1 MAADV
6 SARVH
11 LVAEKLQQKA
21 QDAQRKGNEGAAR
34 ALAASV
40 ADLRQA
46 VALIAEQ
53 RHLLAR
59 RRGEGVDAD
68 DDADAPLQELSTRLA
83 RVESMLGQKAS
94 DMRAKGNEGAA
105 NALQQSAVAV
115 ERARTVLQE
124 QQQRVFGLLGRWE
137 KLESALNG
145 EEKVVVTSDD
155 EGDEERDEK
164 EQQTAQGRVI
174 ARVRQLSQLNT
185 VFSEAFPG
193 CESAEDVQEE
203 LNKLRKSAEA
213 SEELVEAQKDCS
225 RLRNE
230 LESTTKQLEESRREA
245 QEAAE
250 LVNEERAARED
261 VKKALETQQER
272 ERQRQEE
279 DAELLEQQREAC
291 QAMEQL
297 VRESDQEI
305 HRLTQSTAADM
316 EELQLLR
323 ADVDAMSAESER
335 LRKAH
340 ADEVEEL
347 HRQLESQ
354 EAALS
359 AETEEDVAEEE
370 QVPNV
375 DEGEEG
381 DNVETDDVPVLEL
394 EDEALEAVEDEVEA
408 SSDGQEDAVNVAQD
422 ASEAQTAVIE
432 LQSQLVELEERS
444 QAQQGAISTLERE
457 RIELREQI
465 ETLTK
470 DQTHIMDDLRSS
482 YDEEA
487 SRSMERIAKSEE
499 SIKSL
504 TAELAEAQ
512 EAAGAVAAQEREAAE
527 ALQRCE
533 AELSTC
539 RDELKAQTVECSRLQ
554 EELQTV
560 RRGEDSKRGEVDARV
575 SLLAKELQEL
585 ASTVGEVKMGAEAVE
600 ALAKRT
606 WTSPEV
612 TELCSSLCTPL
623 GELITGQ
630 KQLQNVEQ
638 QLDALRI
645 EKSQQTAAIEQF
657 LQSNDG
663 RLLPNPSE
671 EEQESSSSLAEQLA
685 IAAVSVSR
693 WLQELRKLADQAKED
708 ATTLQSI
715 ESESQQRVALLEA
728 AKHELEV
735 LVEALQTQLE
745 TLQRE
750 KKELETSAER
760 LKAQSHSASEQE
772 QQQQEEVADLQQQ
785 LAATRSDFEKYRARS
800 HAALKKMEKRA
811 ELLNGMRKE
820 NEALLKQVEASEQ
833 QREAAETA
841 RSSGET
847 RLQEVERCQ
856 QMLQVEFEQ
865 FATEKARAIADSEL
879 EAQRLTADREQLDQ
893 QLGELTQQIQAV
905 QLENAQLEEQ
915 SERVKEAELAAF
927 QARLETA
934 SAAVQT
940 AKQDTI
946 QAQEAL
952 AASKAESK
960 ARQQRI
966 ESLETTL
973 QQVQEQRKA
982 MGATASTNS
991 SPAVVAAPVSASP
1004 VAEGRANG
1012 VELELT
1018 ALRTSET
1025 LLRQQVDDARAELIA
1040 LQERFATT
1048 KAANAEKVFALEEQ
1062 SRHWELQLSAAN
1074 EEARRLSEALEATG
1088 LKPQPSSEPQ
1098 AAAKAREQLEAS
1110 VLKLQQLE
1118 EEVHELKTE
1127 QTDANTEVA
1136 LLTRAL
1142 DACREELQDAQD
1154 QLKRLSSSTYEPESG
1169 EDPLAAELKGSSVL
1183 AAKEEALKKLRLQVL
1198 ELQEELQQLREEKAA
1213 REVEREQEELS
1224 ELQADR
1230 QQMHVARERAMQLQ
1244 KRQAL
1249 VTGFQTRASTIVDE
1263 LQQRLEDHSAAFRDV
1278 CEFRDDHSASLL
1290 AEDGGESVAL
1300 DGDAKSE
1307 PEFEECL
1314 VMRSG
1319 VVIKAGASFQLPVI
1333 CEKRGW
1339 RVVWNFTVTEE
1350 AADVAF
1356 QLTAIEAEK
1365 QREIVEAERMHEL
1378 SGEFLVAHDATT
1390 LRFEWDNAFSWLNEK
1405 TLDYHVSV
1413 QEPLSRVVQ
1422 QTRRSERELQSKA
1435 KLIQEGLAL
1444 LQGEAQR
1451 RRELSETLERLEECE
1466 SAKNECLAAFAA
1478 RRTALTEQK
1487 TEIQEEMETQKTAF
1501 AAMLQEQDELE
1512 DSERGVELAWET
1524 AKTEREDVEMTLRL
1538 AGTGAQLEVLEQ
1550 ALEQQKE
1557 VVTRQL
1563 EEQKTEEIAE
1573 PTQEEAEPRQTEE
1586 AAQAEEE
1593 EAVKPTDASTAEEL
1607 ESTGV
1612 SQ

>member
-40 ADLRQA
+40 ADLRHA

-68 DDADAPLQELSTRLA
+68 DDADAPLQELTTRLA

-145 EEKVVVTSDD
+145 GEKVVMTSDD
-155 EGDEERDEK
+155 EGDEECDAK

-193 CESAEDVQEE
+193 CESPEDVQGA
-203 LNKLRKSAEA
+203 LDKLRKSAGA
-213 SEELVEAQKDCS
+213 SEELAEAQKECS

-250 LVNEERAARED
+250 LLDQERAARED

-305 HRLTQSTAADM
+305 HRLTQSAAGDT

-323 ADVDAMSAESER
+323 ADVDAMTAESER
-335 LRKAH
+335 LRKVH

-347 HRQLESQ
+347 LRQLESQ
-354 EAALS
+354 KAALS

-370 QVPNV
+370 QVPKL

-381 DNVETDDVPVLEL
+381 DDVETDDVPVLEL
-394 EDEALEAVEDEVEA
+394 EDEALAAAEDEVEA
-408 SSDGQEDAVNVAQD
+408 SSGGQEGAVDVAQD
-422 ASEAQTAVIE
+422 ASEAQTALIK
-432 LQSQLVELEERS
+432 LQSQVVELEERS
-444 QAQQGAISTLERE
+444 QAQKDAISTLERE

-470 DQTHIMDDLRSS
+470 DQTQIVDALRSS

-487 SRSMERIAKSEE
+487 SRSKERVAKSEE

-512 EAAGAVAAQEREAAE
+512 EAAEAVATQEREAAE
-527 ALQRCE
+527 TLQRCE

-539 RDELKAQTVECSRLQ
+539 RDELKTQTVECSRLE

-560 RRGEDSKRGEVDARV
+560 RSGEDSKRGEVDARV
-575 SLLAKELQEL
+575 SLLTKELQEL
-585 ASTVGEVKMGAEAVE
+585 ASAVSEVKMGAKAVE
-600 ALAKRT
+600 DLAERA

-612 TELCSSLCTPL
+612 TKLCSSLCTSL
-623 GELITGQ
+623 GELVTGQ
-630 KQLQNVEQ
+630 EQLQNVEQ

-645 EKSQQTAAIEQF
+645 ENAQQTAAIEQF

-663 RLLPNPSE
+663 RLLPKPSD
-671 EEQESSSSLAEQLA
+671 EEQEASSSLTEQLA

-693 WLQELRKLADQAKED
+693 WLQELQKLEDQAKEA
-708 ATTLQSI
+708 ATKLQST
-715 ESESQQRVALLEA
+715 ESESQQRVASLEA
-728 AKHELEV
+728 AKHELDV
-735 LVEALQTQLE
+735 LVESLQAQSE
-745 TLQRE
+745 ALQRE

-760 LKAQSHSASEQE
+760 LKAQSHSASRQE
-772 QQQQEEVADLQQQ
+772 QQQQEEAADLQQQ

-820 NEALLKQVEASEQ
+820 NEALQQQVEASEQ
-833 QREAAETA
+833 QRGAAETA
-841 RSSGET
+841 RSSIET
-847 RLQEVERCQ
+847 RLQEAERSQ

-865 FATEKARAIADSEL
+865 FATEKARVIAASEL
-879 EAQRLTADREQLDQ
+879 ETQRLTADREQLEQ
-893 QLGELTQQIQAV
+893 QIGDLTQQIQAL
-905 QLENAQLEEQ
+905 QLEKTQLEEQ
-915 SERVKEAELAAF
+915 SERAKEAELAAF

-946 QAQEAL
+946 QAQEAF
-952 AASKAESK
+952 AASKAESR
-960 ARQQRI
+960 ARQQRL
-966 ESLETTL
+966 ERLETKL
-973 QQVQEQRKA
+973 QQVQEQQKA
-982 MGATASTNS
+982 MGATASTTS
-991 SPAVVAAPVSASP
+991 SPAVVAAPVSTSV
-1004 VAEGRANG
+1004 VAADGAQ
-1012 VELELT
+1012 LELA
-1018 ALRTSET
+1018 ALRASET
-1025 LLRQQVDDARAELIA
+1025 LLRQQTDDARAELIA

-1074 EEARRLSEALEATG
+1074 EEARRLSEAQEATG
-1088 LKPQPSSEPQ
+1088 VKPEPSSEPQ
-1098 AAAKAREQLEAS
+1098 AAAKTREQLEAS
-1110 VLKLQQLE
+1110 AVKIQRLE
-1118 EEVHELKTE
+1118 QEVQELKTE
-1127 QTDANTEVA
+1127 QTDATTEVA

-1154 QLKRLSSSTYEPESG
+1154 QLKRLSSSTFEPESG
-1169 EDPLAAELKGSSVL
+1169 EEPLAAELKSSSAL
-1183 AAKEEALKKLRLQVL
+1183 AAKEKALKKLRLQVL
-1198 ELQEELQQLREEKAA
+1198 ELQEELQQLREEKAT
-1213 REVEREQEELS
+1213 RELEREQEELS

-1230 QQMHVARERAMQLQ
+1230 RQMHVDRERAMQLQ

-1290 AEDGGESVAL
+1290 TEDGVEAVAV
-1300 DGDAKSE
+1300 DESE

-1356 QLTAIEAEK
+1356 QLTAVEKEK

-1378 SGEFLVAHDATT
+1378 SGEFLVAQDATT

-1413 QEPLSRVVQ
+1413 QEPLYRAVQ
-1422 QTRRSERELQSKA
+1422 QTRRSERELQNKV

-1444 LQGEAQR
+1444 LQGENQR
-1451 RRELSETLERLEECE
+1451 RLELSETLERLQECE
-1466 SAKNECLAAFAA
+1466 SAKNECLEAFAA

-1487 TEIQEEMETQKTAF
+1487 TEIQEEMETHKTAF

-1524 AKTEREDVEMTLRL
+1524 AKAEREDVEMTLRL
-1538 AGTGAQLEVLEQ
+1538 AGTGAQLEALEQ

-1563 EEQKTEEIAE
+1563 EAQKAEKATE
-1573 PTQEEAEPRQTEE
+1573 EEAEPNQTEE
-1586 AAQAEEE
+1586 AAPAGEEAAQGEEE
-1593 EAVKPTDASTAEEL
+1593 EVKPTDDSPVEDIQAA
-1607 ESTGV
+1607 
-1612 SQ
+1612 